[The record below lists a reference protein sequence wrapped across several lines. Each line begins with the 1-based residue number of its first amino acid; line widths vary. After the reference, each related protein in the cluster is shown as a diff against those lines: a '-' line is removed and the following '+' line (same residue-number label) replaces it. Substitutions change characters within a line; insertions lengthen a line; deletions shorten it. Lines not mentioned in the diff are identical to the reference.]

1 MNCKIC
7 FENYDLN
14 EHKPMIAI
22 PCGHSLCSQCLIKI
36 KHQTLDV
43 CPTCRVQITLE
54 RPNYALIMYFIY
66 YSLGYDK

>member
-22 PCGHSLCSQCLIKI
+22 PCGHSSEK
-36 KHQTLDV
+36 
-43 CPTCRVQITLE
+43 
-54 RPNYALIMYFIY
+54 ALFSSTIPILTADQEQLKNAFSYDELTNLLSVRIIILLFIFE
-66 YSLGYDK
+66 